1 MEFMLLVA
9 GAVALVLLWK
19 RVDRLEEELRDL
31 RSAGV
36 SPRAPVTAPEPQPAP
51 APRPAASLVPKFARS
66 TQPPRETVLEPTL
79 SPLAETAPPVAP
91 PIAPPISPARSRF
104 AFDFEEL
111 FGRQLPIWAGG
122 ITLAVAGFFLVRYA
136 IDVGLLSPA
145 VRVAMGLVFGL
156 GLIAGAEVA
165 HRFKDRVADPRVPQA
180 LSGAGLAVLY
190 ATVFLAGTF
199 YGLIGTGTAFVGLA
213 LVTAAAIGLSFRF
226 GLPSAVLG
234 LVGGFA
240 APALVGAEESN
251 LPLLAFYLALVAGGL
266 GHAGRKQGAFSEGG
280 GWAHG
285 GWLGLAG
292 IVGGL
297 GWGLVMLIA
306 QPSAPGDVVATGFFL
321 VVLGALLPAL
331 ALPDLRES
339 RWLRLAA
346 GGFASLQMAALLE
359 SSGYEPLSWGL
370 YLLLGAAFAGL
381 SWRTPALRDASAVAG
396 GVGAWMLG
404 FWYDPDP
411 ALFAA
416 VAAGLA
422 LVFAGVPLVQVWLG
436 RARGADVAALAV
448 IPLAIMLAALWH
460 FDTLEGSQAWLL
472 GLAGIVLA
480 VLPAMGAWKTGAHA
494 RWRSAVLEAS
504 AVWTAYAAITRF
516 LPWEPLAWTAALAA
530 VALAFGLPD
539 RRWAARAALAVVLVW
554 ALWPLGWWLGAAL
567 ESLSGSP
574 LLVGEL
580 PTATDAAL
588 QLVPGALAALVLA
601 FREVGRRALAARVL
615 AALPAIAAAHVLFK
629 QAFAIRDLTE
639 FAALGLAERSAWE
652 ALLLLAA
659 FAASGMPARW
669 SPGPVATAVAAA
681 LAGAALAHF
690 AFYTGLLHNPLWSE
704 QAVGPTPV
712 ANLLIIAY
720 AIAAAAVLLLR
731 QTLPLPPAMQRPF
744 RVGSDAVLMLIISL
758 FALSELRQAFAG
770 TILLDPP
777 VGQTEDLLRSL
788 LGIVLAGGFLLWGAQ
803 SGTRSWRIGSLVL
816 MLVAVCKVFI
826 YDTAGLEGLA
836 RIASFLALGFSLI
849 AIGWFYSR
857 LLRVPADAGRGEG
870 AMPVSPPDPA
880 AVPPGSTAAS

>member
-19 RVDRLEEELRDL
+19 RVDRLEGELQDL
-31 RSAGV
+31 RSERL
-36 SPRAPVTAPEPQPAP
+36 SPRAPLPELETPSAP
-51 APRPAASLVPKFARS
+51 APRPAATIIPKVARS
-66 TQPPRETVLEPTL
+66 TPPPPRDAVPPPFAPAAAETEPTV
-79 SPLAETAPPVAP
+79 T
-91 PIAPPISPARSRF
+91 PARNRF

-156 GLIAGAEVA
+156 GLIAGAEFA

-190 ATVFLAGTF
+190 ASVFLAGTF
-199 YGLIGTGTAFVGLA
+199 YGLIGTSTAFVGLA

-266 GHAGRKQGAFSEGG
+266 GHAGRKQGD

-331 ALPDLRES
+331 VLPDLRES

-381 SWRTPALRDASAVAG
+381 GWRTPALRDASAVAG

-411 ALFAA
+411 ALFAG

-422 LVFAGVPLVQVWLG
+422 LVFAAIPLVQMWLG

-460 FDTLEGSQAWLL
+460 FDGLDGSQAWL

-480 VLPAMGAWKTGAHA
+480 VLPATGAWKTGPHA
-494 RWRSAVLEAS
+494 GWRSAVLEAS
-504 AVWTAYAAITRF
+504 AVWTAYAAITGF
-516 LPWEPLAWTAALAA
+516 LPWQPLAWIAALTAI
-530 VALAFGLPD
+530 ALAFGLPD
-539 RRWAARAALAVVLVW
+539 RRWAARAALAVALVW

-580 PTATDAAL
+580 PTASDAAL

-601 FREVGRRALAARVL
+601 FREDGRRALAARVL

-659 FAASGMPARW
+659 FASSRMPARW
-669 SPGPVATAVAAA
+669 SSGPVGSAVAAA

-690 AFYTGLLHNPLWSE
+690 AFYTSLLHNPLWSE

-720 AIAAAAVLLLR
+720 AIATAAVLLLR
-731 QTLPLPPAMQRPF
+731 QALPLPPAMQRPF
-744 RVGSDAVLMLIISL
+744 RVASDALLMLIISL

-803 SGTRSWRIGSLVL
+803 SDTRSWRIGSLVL
-816 MLVAVCKVFI
+816 ILVAVCKVFI

-857 LLRVPADAGRGEG
+857 LLRTPADAGFGEA

-880 AVPPGSTAAS
+880 ATAPGSSAAS

>member
-1 MEFMLLVA
+1 MEFVLLVG
-9 GAVALVLLWK
+9 GAVALFLLWK
-19 RVDRLEEELRDL
+19 RVDRLEAELRDL
-31 RSAGV
+31 RA
-36 SPRAPVTAPEPQPAP
+36 AAETLPVPQPQPEA
-51 APRPAASLVPKFARS
+51 RPAATVRPPAMVVPKVAR
-66 TQPPRETVLEPTL
+66 REPLPAVQTPASELTWPEPTG
-79 SPLAETAPPVAP
+79 PE
-91 PIAPPISPARSRF
+91 PARKRF

-145 VRVAMGLVFGL
+145 VRVVMGLVFGL
-156 GLIAGAEVA
+156 ALIAGAEAA
-165 HRFKDRVADPRVPQA
+165 HHFRIRVADPRVPQA

-190 ATVFLAGTF
+190 ASVFLAGTF

-234 LVGGFA
+234 LVGGYA

-266 GHAGRKQGAFSEGG
+266 GQAARRQAGFAQGG
-280 GWAHG
+280 GWSHG

-297 GWGLVMLIA
+297 GWGLIMLIA
-306 QPSAPGDVVATGFFL
+306 QPSGPGDVVATGFYF

-331 ALPDLRES
+331 VLPDLRES

-359 SSGYEPLSWGL
+359 TTGYEPLSWGL

-381 SWRTPALRDASAVAG
+381 GWRNAGLREASAIAG

-411 ALFAA
+411 AHFAL
-416 VAAGLA
+416 VAAAMA
-422 LVFAGVPLVQVWLG
+422 LLFAGVPLVHLWRGQ
-436 RARGADVAALAV
+436 ARGADVAALAAV
-448 IPLAIMLAALWH
+448 PLAIFIAALWH
-460 FDTLEGSQAWLL
+460 FDVSAGPVAWLFGAAGLMLAAMPAL
-472 GLAGIVLA
+472 GAYRIGPVAGWRGVVLQ
-480 VLPAMGAWKTGAHA
+480 L
-494 RWRSAVLEAS
+494 S
-504 AVWTAYAAITRF
+504 AVWTAYAAITRIA
-516 LPWEPLAWTAALAA
+516 PTDSLAWIAGAAA
-530 VALAFGLPD
+530 VALAFGLPG
-539 RRWAARAALAVVLVW
+539 RRWAARAALAVALVW
-554 ALWPLGWWLGAAL
+554 ALWPLGWWLGAAA
-567 ESLSGSP
+567 ESLPGSP

-580 PTATDAAL
+580 PAARDAAL
-588 QLVPGALAALVLA
+588 YLLPGALAALVLG
-601 FREVGRRALAARVL
+601 FREQGRRALAARMA
-615 AALPAIAAAHVLFK
+615 AALSAIAAAHILFK
-629 QAFAIRDLTE
+629 QVFAIHDLPE

-652 ALLLLAA
+652 GLLLLAA
-659 FAASGMPARW
+659 LALLRLPARW
-669 SPGPVATAVAAA
+669 SPRPELAAA
-681 LAGAALAHF
+681 LAGASLAHF
-690 AFYTGLLHNPLWSE
+690 AYYTGIVHNPLWSA

-712 ANLLIIAY
+712 ANLLAVAY
-720 AIAAAAVLLLR
+720 GVGAAAVLLLR
-731 QTLPLPPAMQRPF
+731 RALILPDAAQRPF
-744 RVGSDAVLMLIISL
+744 RVACDAALMLIISL

-770 TILLDPP
+770 TILTDPP
-777 VGQTEDLLRSL
+777 VGQAEDLLRSL
-788 LGIVLAGGFLLWGAQ
+788 LGIVLAGGFLLWGAR

-826 YDTAGLEGLA
+826 YDTAGLEGLV

-857 LLRVPADAGRGEG
+857 LLRVAPGAEGGGAAEG
-870 AMPVSPPDPA
+870 AAMPAPPPGPA
-880 AVPPGSTAAS
+880 AVPPGSSAAS